1 MSHEDLRTS
10 CRRAPDLYPA
20 LDRALDQVIG
30 YKLITLMAINWPRGE
45 AARIYTN
52 MPADYPVGERQLL
65 GALTA

>member
-1 MSHEDLRTS
+1 
-10 CRRAPDLYPA
+10 
-20 LDRALDQVIG
+20 VNG
-30 YKLITLMAINWPRGE
+30 YKLFTLMAINRPRDE